1 MAVTFTEEQLK
12 AITLHDR
19 NILVSAAAGSGKTA
33 VLVERIIRMITRKED
48 PVDIDR
54 ILVVTFTSAA
64 AAEMRERISLAIER
78 ALLEDPENEHL
89 QKQSTLL
96 HNAKI
101 TTIDSFCLFVVKNNF
116 NDIGLDPA
124 FRIADEGELKLMKQ
138 DVLTELLEEWY
149 QEGTQEF
156 HACVE
161 YFTGGSS
168 DRALEEYIGKLYD
181 FAISYPWP
189 EEWLKEREED
199 YKITDV
205 SELESQRW
213 MAYLLNYVLIYIK
226 ESADRLREAVR
237 LAEQPSGPY
246 YYGEMLERE
255 VEMLEAVAGKDSYL
269 ALSEAFSAIHFD
281 RLPGKKD
288 DSVDPLLRDQ
298 AKEIRNAVKKQID
311 DLQENFFLLPAETVV
326 RRMQEAA
333 EPVRTLLTL
342 TIQFLHR
349 FEEKKRQENVIDFS
363 DMEHMALQ
371 ILIQRQED
379 GSLVSTAAAREYRQ
393 FFTEILNDEYQDSN
407 RVQELLLKSI
417 SGEEEENFNR
427 FMVGDVKQSIYKFR
441 LARPE
446 LFIEK
451 YTCYSNDDSVRQ
463 RIDLHQNFRS
473 RKEVITSINHVFE
486 KIMDEKIGGISYDD
500 AAALYPGAVY
510 PEGEDYGTEILLTEK
525 DQKGG
530 LSGGESEA
538 VMIASRIRELHR
550 TLQVQDKE
558 SGGLRPVKYSDMVI
572 LLRAV
577 SSTAEEFRGILE
589 KEGIPAYVTSR
600 TGYFQAAEVREI
612 LALLQVLNNP
622 MQDIPL
628 FGTMKSFFGRFSEE
642 EIAEIRAAGERNSL
656 LYEDLTR
663 SEKEENGAGTA
674 GERSSAQ
681 EEKRASEC
689 GGGSKVSGFLQRIR
703 RWRKMAVYTPIHKLI
718 QSILTETGYLEYIQA
733 KPGGDQRRANVE
745 MLLVRAAAFENTSYY
760 GLFHFLR
767 YMKQLEKYQVDYGEA
782 DVLDENA
789 DVVRIMSIHKSKG
802 LEFPVCFV
810 AGLSHRFNR
819 ADMSG
824 SLILDVDMGIGV
836 DYVQSSERVSSRT
849 LRKNVIATKL
859 KLEALSEEMR
869 ILYVAMTRAREKLIM
884 TAMVPDL
891 EKVRTAME
899 QREPYE
905 KVPFSMLASAGSFL
919 DFLLPCL
926 KADEV
931 TFRSSEEL
939 FTKEVEET
947 IRNYDRKQEL
957 LLSEVDNE
965 LMTEMSQKLNRT
977 YPHTEL
983 QHLFVKTTVSELK
996 KAGMGHL
1003 SEKSISD
1010 LSGETVS
1017 GTEEGFTRELFP
1029 QPEVTPY
1036 IPSFIKEK
1044 ETMSGTDRGTAYHK
1058 VMELLDF
1065 AGLLQGAEERKAGEV
1080 PGTGANQ
1087 GLGEVPDAWEEQEQG
1102 NHPGTEDGQK
1112 RRKELD
1118 VQLQALCESGKLKQT
1133 ERDAVADRKI
1143 EAFLNT
1149 DLARRMARAQQAGK
1163 LYREQPFVLGLPA
1176 NRLEKDLPEEETVLI
1191 QGIIDVFF
1199 EEEDTIIVADYKTDR
1214 VETAEELVCRYQVQ
1228 LDYYAQA
1235 LERLTGKTV
1244 KEKLIYSFALS
1255 REIPLK

>member
-33 VLVERIIRMITRKED
+33 VLVERIIRMITAKKN

-54 ILVVTFTSAA
+54 LLVVTFTSAA
-64 AAEMRERISLAIER
+64 AAEMRERISLAIEK
-78 ALLEDPENEHL
+78 ALLEEPENEHL

-149 QEGTQEF
+149 QEGTKEF

-168 DRALEEYIGKLYD
+168 DRALEEYIGKLYN

-189 EEWLKEREED
+189 EEWLREREED

-213 MAYLLNYVLIYIK
+213 MTYLLNYVLTYLK

-237 LAEQPSGPY
+237 LAEQPCGPY

-255 VEMLEAVAGKDSYL
+255 VEMLEAVSGKDSYL

-311 DLQENFFLLPAETVV
+311 DLQENFFLLPTETVV

-393 FFTEILNDEYQDSN
+393 FFTEILIDEYQDSN
-407 RVQELLLKSI
+407 LVQELLLQSI

-510 PEGEDYGTEILLTEK
+510 PEGEDYGTEVLLTEK

-538 VMIASRIRELHR
+538 VMIAARIRELYR

-642 EIAEIRAAGERNSL
+642 EIAEIRAAGEHNSL
-656 LYEDLTR
+656 LYEDLIR
-663 SEKEENGAGTA
+663 KE
-674 GERSSAQ
+674 Q
-681 EEKRASEC
+681 EE
-689 GGGSKVSGFLQRIR
+689 KVSGFLQRIR

-836 DYVQSSERVSSRT
+836 DYVRSSERISSRT

-884 TAMVPDL
+884 TAAVPDL

-926 KADEV
+926 KAEEV

-947 IRNYDRKQEL
+947 MRNYDSRQEL

-965 LMTEMSQKLNRT
+965 LMTEMSQKLSRT

-1003 SEKSISD
+1003 SERSISD
-1010 LSGETVS
+1010 LSGETAS
-1017 GTEEGFTRELFP
+1017 GTEDGFTRELFP

-1036 IPSFIKEK
+1036 VPSFIKEK

-1065 AGLLQGAEERKAGEV
+1065 AGLLQGEEEMKAGEV
-1080 PGTGANQ
+1080 SGTGANQ
-1087 GLGEVPDAWEEQEQG
+1087 KQG
-1102 NHPGTEDGQK
+1102 DYQGAEKGQK
-1112 RRKELD
+1112 RREELD

-1149 DLARRMARAQQAGK
+1149 ELAGRMARAQQAGK
-1163 LYREQPFVLGLPA
+1163 LFREQPFVLGLPA

-1214 VETAEELVCRYQVQ
+1214 VETAEELVRRYQVQ

-1235 LERLTGKTV
+1235 LERLTGKPV